1 MEILEQIELQSKQV
15 EDIRKQLIVPKK
27 IQLHTGLPG
36 FESPKSYGVYRNTGG
51 KPLGVVGESFRPM
64 NLNHFLDS
72 VVNSITN
79 SGVELD
85 ISKLQYNEYYEG
97 SRVSFTI
104 PLKVY
109 EIKESRM
116 KGDVVETKLTFNTGF
131 DGKTMTS
138 LGYYT
143 KRLWC
148 SNGAASWDEGIK
160 LHFKNTKNSDGRVFI
175 FCEQLIQNIDS
186 VEEYI
191 NKLSKLNRKSI
202 TQKDIDKYYMDVFG
216 IDRNAEELST
226 RTQNKLDKINE
237 AVAIEME
244 NTGSNM
250 FSLLNGITRFTT
262 READFEEEK
271 ILFSNLAKINSYAHK
286 FAFETLN

>member
-36 FESPKSYGVYRNTGG
+36 FESPKAYGVYRNTGG

-109 EIKESRM
+109 EIAEAGVTGLNRLFGWGMSLDEKNDN
-116 KGDVVETKLTFNTGF
+116 KGDLK
-131 DGKTMTS
+131 
-138 LGYYT
+138 
-143 KRLWC
+143 
-148 SNGAASWDEGIK
+148 
-160 LHFKNTKNSDGRVFI
+160 
-175 FCEQLIQNIDS
+175 S
-186 VEEYI
+186 VY
-191 NKLSKLNRKSI
+191 
-202 TQKDIDKYYMDVFG
+202 
-216 IDRNAEELST
+216 
-226 RTQNKLDKINE
+226 
-237 AVAIEME
+237 
-244 NTGSNM
+244 
-250 FSLLNGITRFTT
+250 FSS
-262 READFEEEK
+262 K
-271 ILFSNLAKINSYAHK
+271 ILK
-286 FAFETLN
+286 FNAPVKKSEPLQ